1 MRIGLGLRSVAAS
14 AAFFVCTSEGAR
26 SQAPSQTGHDS
37 VNNLAITL
45 SSGTVVR
52 IRNMVVFQNQNG
64 SALLAVYIETPTPST
79 EPKRLALEAK
89 EVAGLQVKSPTIG
102 TLTRVIVAVCRTNGC
117 LEMREK
123 PREMF
128 SFIRKSDGSLEAEK
142 QPDVVIPHSLPA
154 PAPDST
160 AAVTGDALLMRIT
173 NYMVGEWH
181 APVCGSEPP
190 QGEFIWFAGG
200 DYCEW
205 MTPTRGRIAAQ
216 RDDQQRVHVVT
227 LNRQTNG
234 AADSR
239 AILDSLATT
248 LRSFGLSGREC
259 PPGSSPAG
267 AIRSWLYEVRTG
279 LIVHVS
285 EITSTTSQPRL
296 LVLAVDIPNSF
307 PPYLCQ

>member
-1 MRIGLGLRSVAAS
+1 MGIGLGLRTVAAS
-14 AAFFVCTSEGAR
+14 AVFFACTSEEAR
-26 SQAPSQTGHDS
+26 SQAPSQSGHDPMQ
-37 VNNLAITL
+37 NLAVTL

-52 IRNMVVFQNQNG
+52 IRNMVVFQSQGG
-64 SALLAVYIETPTPST
+64 SGILAVYIETPTPST

-89 EVAGLQVKSPTIG
+89 EVAGLQLKSPTIG
-102 TLTRVIVAVCRTNGC
+102 NLTNVRVAVCRTNAC

-128 SFIRKSDGSLEAEK
+128 SFIRRSDGSLEAE
-142 QPDVVIPHSLPA
+142 QPPNLIIPPPLPTPGA
-154 PAPDST
+154 A
-160 AAVTGDALLMRIT
+160 AAVDGDALLMRIT
-173 NYMVGEWH
+173 NFLVGEWR

-190 QGEFIWFAGG
+190 QGEFLWFAGG

-205 MTPTRGRIAAQ
+205 VTPTRGRIVAQ
-216 RDDQQRVHVVT
+216 RDEQHRVHVVI
-227 LNRQTNG
+227 LNRQTDG
-234 AADSR
+234 AANSR
-239 AILDSLATT
+239 VVLDSLSTT

-267 AIRSWLYEVRTG
+267 AIRSWLYEIRTG

-285 EITSTTSQPRL
+285 EITPTTSQPRL

-307 PPYLCQ
+307 PPVLCQ

>member
-1 MRIGLGLRSVAAS
+1 VRIGTGLRTVAAS

-37 VNNLAITL
+37 VNNLAVTL

-79 EPKRLALEAK
+79 EPERLALEAK

-102 TLTRVIVAVCRTNGC
+102 NLTNVRVAVCRTKGC

-123 PREMF
+123 PQEMF
-128 SFIRKSDGSLEAEK
+128 SFVRKSDGSLEAEK
-142 QPDVVIPHSLPA
+142 PPNLVIPHPR
-154 PAPDST
+154 PPDST
-160 AAVTGDALLMRIT
+160 AALAGDALLMRIT
-173 NYMVGEWH
+173 SFLVGEWR

-205 MTPTRGRIAAQ
+205 LTPTRGRIVAQ
-216 RDDQQRVHVVT
+216 RDEQHRVHVVI

-234 AADSR
+234 AAD
-239 AILDSLATT
+239 AGVVLDSLATT

-285 EITSTTSQPRL
+285 EITPPTSQPRL
-296 LVLAVDIPNSF
+296 LVLAVDIPNTF
-307 PPYLCQ
+307 PPVLCQ